1 MFCNIQLVADS
12 LKKYKKF
19 IKSALF
25 IMIDISPNKQNQQ
38 TIKKTISISG
48 IGLHSGKQV
57 EMKLVPAEIDQGI
70 KFIRSDKSNDNVINA
85 IWSNVSET
93 VLSTTISNSSKLKIS
108 TIEHLM
114 SALSGL
120 HIDNLAIYINAS
132 EVPIMDGSSKPFVD
146 LIENVG
152 IKVQNKKRKVLNV
165 KKVIEVKSN
174 QSSAKIIPN
183 NQFSIDFEI
192 DFPSQLVSKQSCQLQ
207 LINGNYKS
215 DIAAARTFGFEKDV
229 EYLRANGLAL
239 GGSLD
244 NAVVVGENEILNKD
258 GLRYTDEFVRHK
270 ILDSIGDLYLA
281 GSPIIGYFYG
291 NKSGHHLNNELL
303 RKLFSDKSNYEYIV

>member
-1 MFCNIQLVADS
+1 MIAIKP
-12 LKKYKKF
+12 KKNY
-19 IKSALF
+19 
-25 IMIDISPNKQNQQ
+25 QQ
-38 TIKKTISISG
+38 TIEDSLFVKG
-48 IGLHSGKQV
+48 IGLHSGKDV
-57 EMKLVPAEIDQGI
+57 ELKLEPAEVDNGI
-70 KFIRSDKSNDNVINA
+70 KFIRVDSKKNNIIEA

-93 VLSTTISNSSKLKIS
+93 LLSTTIANEYGLKIS

-120 HIDNLAIYINAS
+120 HIDNLNIYINTA
-132 EVPIMDGSSKPFVD
+132 EVPIMDGSSRPFVD
-146 LIENVG
+146 MIEKIG
-152 IKVQNKKRKVLNV
+152 IKKQNKKRKFLNV
-165 KKVIEVKSN
+165 KKIIEVSHN
-174 QSSAKIIPN
+174 NSSVKIIPN

-192 DFPSQLVSKQSCQLQ
+192 DFPSQLVSRQSCQLQ
-207 LINGNYKS
+207 LINGNYKT

-229 EYLRANGLAL
+229 EHLRSNGLAL

-291 NKSGHHLNNELL
+291 NKSGHYLNNQLL
-303 RKLFSDKSNYEYIV
+303 RKLFSDESNYEYIA